1 MFVFKI
7 NRPLFFSFSVL
18 VFIITCWGIWFS
30 FNGYWG
36 LFRLS
41 DIIIFSWKVGI
52 LIFGSPMLFYFSY
65 LGFYMAIKNKPI
77 GMYGTLTNVCGYLFF
92 IGVVI
97 SFIASMYIS
106 FNFRSYGYELCPK
119 NSWMDPNKYVKS
131 IVLCDEW

>member
-18 VFIITCWGIWFS
+18 VFIITCWGVWFS

-119 NSWMDPNKYVKS
+119 NSWMAPNKYVKK
-131 IVLCDEW
+131 ITLCDEW

>member
-1 MFVFKI
+1 MFKI

>member
-1 MFVFKI
+1 MFKI

-18 VFIITCWGIWFS
+18 VFIITCWGVWFS

-119 NSWMDPNKYVKS
+119 NSWMAPNKYVKK
-131 IVLCDEW
+131 ITLCDEW

>member
-1 MFVFKI
+1 MFKI
-7 NRPLFFSFSVL
+7 NRPLFFSFSAL
-18 VFIITCWGIWFS
+18 VFIITCWGVWFS

-119 NSWMDPNKYVKS
+119 NSWMAPNKYVKK
-131 IVLCDEW
+131 ITLCDEW